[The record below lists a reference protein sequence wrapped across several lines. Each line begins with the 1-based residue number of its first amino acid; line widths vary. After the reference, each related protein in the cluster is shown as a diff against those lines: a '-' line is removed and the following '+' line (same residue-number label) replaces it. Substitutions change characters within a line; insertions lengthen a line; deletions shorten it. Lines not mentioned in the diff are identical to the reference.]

1 MTLEDAIVLSPIVAI
16 LRGLRPDEAVAHAE
30 ALFDAG
36 VRALEV
42 PLNSPEPL
50 VSIAAIADAFGDRM
64 MVGAGTV
71 LTLAQVDDVAKAGG
85 KLIVSPN
92 TVPEVIRRTVKRG
105 LVPAPGFATATEA
118 FTAYAAGARHLK
130 LFPAASYG
138 PGHLKQLKAVL
149 PSDAFV
155 WAVGGVGPDNLAAW
169 RAAGAHAFGIG
180 GELYRPGQSPADT
193 RSRGIE
199 MVKAATAL

>member
-1 MTLEDAIVLSPIVAI
+1 MTLEDAIALSPIVAI

-42 PLNSPEPL
+42 PLNSPGPL
-50 VSIAAIADAFGDRM
+50 VSIAAIAGAFGDRM

-71 LTLAQVDDVAKAGG
+71 LTPAQVDEVAKAGG
-85 KLIVSPN
+85 RLIVSPN
-92 TVPEVIRRTVKRG
+92 SDPEVIRRTVALG
-105 LVPAPGFATATEA
+105 LVAAPGFATATEA

-193 RSRGIE
+193 RLRGVE
-199 MVKAATAL
+199 MVKAAAAL

>member
-1 MTLEDAIVLSPIVAI
+1 MTLEGAIALSPIVAI

-42 PLNSPEPL
+42 PLNSPDPL

-71 LTLAQVDDVAKAGG
+71 LTSAQVDDVAKAGG
-85 KLIVSPN
+85 QLIVSPN
-92 TVPEVIRRTVKRG
+92 TDPEVIRRTLERG
-105 LVPAPGFATATEA
+105 LVAAPGFATATEA
-118 FTAYAAGARHLK
+118 FAAYAAGARHLK

-149 PSDAFV
+149 PADARV

-180 GELYRPGQSPADT
+180 GELYRPGQSPAET
-193 RSRGIE
+193 HSRGVE
-199 MVKAATAL
+199 MVKAAAAL

>member
-1 MTLEDAIVLSPIVAI
+1 MTLEDAIALSPIVAI

-42 PLNSPEPL
+42 PLNSPDPL
-50 VSIAAIADAFGDRM
+50 VSIAAIAGAFGDRM
-64 MVGAGTV
+64 AVGAGTV
-71 LTLAQVDDVAKAGG
+71 LTPAQVDDVARAGG
-85 KLIVSPN
+85 RLIVSPN
-92 TVPEVIRRTVKRG
+92 TDQEVIRRTVERG
-105 LVPAPGFATATEA
+105 LVAAPGFATATEA
-118 FTAYAAGARHLK
+118 FAAYAAGARHLK

-149 PSDAFV
+149 PADAFV

-169 RAAGAHAFGIG
+169 RTAGAHAFGIG

-193 RSRGIE
+193 RSRGVE
-199 MVKAATAL
+199 MVKAAAAL

>member
-1 MTLEDAIVLSPIVAI
+1 MTLEDAIALSPIVAI

-42 PLNSPEPL
+42 PLNSPGPL
-50 VSIAAIADAFGDRM
+50 VSIAAIAGAFGDRM

-71 LTLAQVDDVAKAGG
+71 LTPAQVDEVAKAGG
-85 KLIVSPN
+85 RLIVSPN
-92 TVPEVIRRTVKRG
+92 SDPEVIRRTVALG
-105 LVPAPGFATATEA
+105 LVAAPGFATATEA

-193 RSRGIE
+193 RSRGVE
-199 MVKAATAL
+199 MVKAAAAL

>member
-1 MTLEDAIVLSPIVAI
+1 MTLDDAIALSPIVAI

-36 VRALEV
+36 VRAVEV
-42 PLNSPEPL
+42 PLNSPDPL
-50 VSIAAIADAFGDRM
+50 LSIAAIAGAFGDRM
-64 MVGAGTV
+64 AVGAGTV
-71 LTLAQVDDVAKAGG
+71 LTPAQVDDVAKAGG
-85 KLIVSPN
+85 RLIVSPN
-92 TVPEVIRRTVKRG
+92 TDPIVIRRTVERG

-149 PSDAFV
+149 PVDAFV

-180 GELYRPGQSPADT
+180 GELYRPGQSAADT
-193 RSRGIE
+193 RSRGAE
-199 MVKAATAL
+199 MVMAAAAL

>member
-1 MTLEDAIVLSPIVAI
+1 MTLEDAIALSPIVAI
-16 LRGLRPDEAVAHAE
+16 LRGLHPDEAVAHAE

-42 PLNSPEPL
+42 PLNSPDPL
-50 VSIAAIADAFGDRM
+50 VSIAAIAGAFGDRM

-71 LTLAQVDDVAKAGG
+71 LTPAQVDDVAKAGG
-85 KLIVSPN
+85 RLIVSPN
-92 TVPEVIRRTVKRG
+92 SDPEVIRRTVALG
-105 LVPAPGFATATEA
+105 LVAAPGFATATEA

-193 RSRGIE
+193 RSRGVE
-199 MVKAATAL
+199 MVKAAAAL

>member
-1 MTLEDAIVLSPIVAI
+1 MTLEDAIALSPIVAI

-36 VRALEV
+36 IRALEV
-42 PLNSPEPL
+42 PLNSPDPL
-50 VSIAAIADAFGDRM
+50 VSVAAIADAFGDRM

-92 TVPEVIRRTVKRG
+92 TVPEVIRRTVARG

-118 FTAYAAGARHLK
+118 FAAYAAGARHLK

-193 RSRGIE
+193 RSRGVE
-199 MVKAATAL
+199 MVKAAAAL

>member
-1 MTLEDAIVLSPIVAI
+1 MTLEDAIALSPIVAI

-42 PLNSPEPL
+42 PLNSPDPL
-50 VSIAAIADAFGDRM
+50 VSIAAIAGAFGDHM

-71 LTLAQVDDVAKAGG
+71 LTPAQVDDVAKAGG
-85 KLIVSPN
+85 RLIVSPSSD
-92 TVPEVIRRTVKRG
+92 PEVIRRAVERG

-118 FTAYAAGARHLK
+118 FAAYAAGARHLK

-193 RSRGIE
+193 RLRGAE
-199 MVKAATAL
+199 MVKAAAAL

>member
-1 MTLEDAIVLSPIVAI
+1 M
-16 LRGLRPDEAVAHAE
+16 
-30 ALFDAG
+30 
-36 VRALEV
+36 
-42 PLNSPEPL
+42 
-50 VSIAAIADAFGDRM
+50 SIAAIAGVFGDRM

-71 LTLAQVDDVAKAGG
+71 LTPAQVDEVAKAGG
-85 KLIVSPN
+85 RLIVSPN
-92 TVPEVIRRTVKRG
+92 SDPEVIRRTVALG
-105 LVPAPGFATATEA
+105 LVAAPGFATATEA

-193 RSRGIE
+193 RARGVE
-199 MVKAATAL
+199 MVKAAAAL